1 MASPQV
7 AGLTACYIDRD
18 ASTFGT
24 TFTKANQESA
34 KVFLQGDG
42 DIDSAI
48 TDWGDGL
55 TNLNRSYQP
64 YQDYT
69 ITWSTGAGAL
79 SSISEEANNSF
90 DLSATFRNA
99 ASEQLHTV
107 THTIQSGSIPSGMT
121 LDSAGLLDGAPDSSS
136 SGTYNFTVRSDNGFE
151 YEDRAY
157 SLTVNEASVNMT
169 ITGGVIIDSG
179 VTFG

>member
-1 MASPQV
+1 MAHDTSLAKAYFSNFGEPLTVWAPGTAIQSAYINSGSAVQIGSTGYYLKKLQGTSMASPQV

-121 LDSAGLLDGAPDSSS
+121 LDSAGH
-136 SGTYNFTVRSDNGFE
+136 
-151 YEDRAY
+151 
-157 SLTVNEASVNMT
+157 
-169 ITGGVIIDSG
+169 
-179 VTFG
+179 